1 VRRADAAAIAAHA
14 MKPFRVR
21 RECSAVHRA
30 DGRCADALN
39 AVPAPRDG
47 AAVRAGISKPY
58 VSPPSKES
66 TMPMKRLALTAAA
79 VAALAAAVPAT
90 AQEKIKLK
98 VIGQPLAT
106 GLIQKNKEQPF
117 FETLAQKTGLPIEVE
132 YKPIDTI
139 GIKDTEQLR
148 VMKAGLFE
156 MASLRMSQNSRDEP
170 TILGLDL
177 VGLNPDYKTA
187 REVAKAYGPVLD
199 QRLQKQFGVKLL
211 GVWPFGPQVL
221 FCKKPIGKL
230 TDVKGL
236 KVRTYDQNLAKFIE
250 SLGGTP
256 VPIAFAETHQ
266 SLSLGVVDCAVTGPS
281 SANSAGWPEV
291 TTHYLPIGMQMALNG
306 YAITLDAWRK
316 LKPDQQQK
324 LQATFDAFTEEVWKY
339 SEELFVDASNCN
351 VGKDPCTTGKKF
363 KLVNVPVTQADLDIV
378 RKSVRDLSFPAW
390 AEVCDK
396 SNPGCS
402 ATWKQTVGPI
412 VGMK

>member
-1 VRRADAAAIAAHA
+1 MKLKFAA
-14 MKPFRVR
+14 
-21 RECSAVHRA
+21 
-30 DGRCADALN
+30 
-39 AVPAPRDG
+39 
-47 AAVRAGISKPY
+47 
-58 VSPPSKES
+58 
-66 TMPMKRLALTAAA
+66 TMF
-79 VAALAAAVPAT
+79 ALAALTTTAW

-117 FETLAQKTGLPIEVE
+117 FESLAARTGLPIEVE

-177 VGLNPDYKTA
+177 VGLNPDYKTGKA
-187 REVAKAYGPVLD
+187 VADAYAPILD

-211 GVWPFGPQVL
+211 GVWPFGPQVV
-221 FCKKPIGKL
+221 FCKPPITKL
-230 TDVKGL
+230 GDLKGL
-236 KVRTYDQNLAKFIE
+236 KVRVYDQNLAKFVE

-256 VPIAFAETHQ
+256 VPIAFAEVHQ
-266 SLSLGVVDCAVTGPS
+266 SLSLGVVDCAITGPS

-291 TTHYLPIGMQMALNG
+291 TTHYLPIGMQIALNG
-306 YAITLDAWRK
+306 YGITLSAWNK
-316 LKPDQQQK
+316 LKPDQQKK
-324 LQATFDAFTEEVWKY
+324 LQGAFDELLADIWKY
-339 SEELFVDASNCN
+339 SEELFLDASNCN
-351 VGKDPCTTGKKF
+351 IGKDPCTTGKKF
-363 KLVNVPVTQADLDIV
+363 NLVNVPVTPGDLDIV
-378 RKSVRDLSFPAW
+378 KKAVREISYPAW

-402 ATWKQTVGPI
+402 AAWKKAVGPI
-412 VGMK
+412 IGMK

>member
-1 VRRADAAAIAAHA
+1 
-14 MKPFRVR
+14 MKASLLV
-21 RECSAVHRA
+21 AVL
-30 DGRCADALN
+30 G
-39 AVPAPRDG
+39 
-47 AAVRAGISKPY
+47 
-58 VSPPSKES
+58 
-66 TMPMKRLALTAAA
+66 
-79 VAALAAAVPAT
+79 AALAASPAY
-90 AQEKIKLK
+90 AQEKLRFKM
-98 VIGQPLAT
+98 IGQPLAT
-106 GLIQKNKEQPF
+106 GLIQKTKEQPF
-117 FETLAQKTGLPIEVE
+117 FESFAQKSGLPVDID
-132 YKPIDTI
+132 YKPVDTL

-177 VGLNPDYKTA
+177 VGLNPDYATGKK
-187 REVAKAYGPVLD
+187 VALAYAPILD

-211 GVWPFGPQVL
+211 GIWPFGPQVV

-230 TDVKGL
+230 GDLKGL
-236 KVRTYDQNLAKFIE
+236 KVRVYDQNLAKFVE

-291 TTHYLPIGMQMALNG
+291 STHYLPIGMQIALNG
-306 YAITLDAWRK
+306 YGITLAAWNK
-316 LKPDQQQK
+316 LKPDQQK
-324 LQATFDAFTEEVWKY
+324 KFQAAVDSLIDDIWQY
-339 SEELFVDASNCN
+339 SEHLFIDASNCN

-363 KLVNVPVTQADLDIV
+363 NLVNVPVTKGDLDIV
-378 RKSVRDLSFPAW
+378 RKAVRDISFPVW

-402 ATWKQTVGPI
+402 ATWKKAVGPI
-412 VGMK
+412 VGLK

>member
-1 VRRADAAAIAAHA
+1 
-14 MKPFRVR
+14 MK
-21 RECSAVHRA
+21 
-30 DGRCADALN
+30 LN
-39 AVPAPRDG
+39 FVATV
-47 AAVRAGISKPY
+47 V
-58 VSPPSKES
+58 
-66 TMPMKRLALTAAA
+66 ALTALTTSAW
-79 VAALAAAVPAT
+79 

-117 FETLAQKTGLPIEVE
+117 FETLAAKTGLPIEVD

-177 VGLNPDYKTA
+177 VGLNPDYKTGRA
-187 REVAKAYGPVLD
+187 VADAFAPILD

-211 GVWPFGPQVL
+211 GIWPFGPQVL
-221 FCKKPIGKL
+221 FCKSPITKL
-230 TDVKGL
+230 GDVKGL
-236 KVRTYDQNLAKFIE
+236 KVRVYDQNLAKFVE

-256 VPIAFAETHQ
+256 VPISFAETHQ
-266 SLSLGVVDCAVTGPS
+266 SLSLGVVDCAITGPS

-291 TTHYLPIGMQMALNG
+291 TTHYLPIGMQIALNG
-306 YAITLDAWRK
+306 YGVTLSTWNK
-316 LKPDQQQK
+316 LKPDQQTK
-324 LQATFDAFTEEVWKY
+324 LQAAFNELLADIWKY
-339 SEELFVDASNCN
+339 SEELFLDASNCN
-351 VGKDPCTTGKKF
+351 VGKDPCTTGKEF
-363 KLVNVPVTQADLDIV
+363 KLVNVPVTPGDLDIV
-378 RKSVRDLSFPAW
+378 KKAVREISYPAW

-402 ATWKQTVGPI
+402 ASWKRAVGPI
-412 VGMK
+412 IGM